1 VTNKVPLD
9 VLRQGIVFEAQF
21 LLTTLTKDALSS
33 LVSLANVVDG
43 VVLADGN
50 EFYVTE
56 QVAPY
61 FL

>member
-1 VTNKVPLD
+1 MTNKVPLD
-9 VLRQGIVFEAQF
+9 VLRQGIVLEAQF
-21 LLTTLTKDALSS
+21 LLTTLTKNALSS